1 MNWRRQTSKSG
12 AARRNKQMESKD
24 RSQQIAEE
32 ALRLH
37 ALYCGKT
44 QIAPKCPI
52 HDARDFSY
60 WYTPGVAAPCRA
72 IACDTEKVW
81 EYTNKS
87 NLIAIV
93 SDGSRVL
100 GLGNIGPLAGL
111 PVMEGKALLFKYL
124 GGVDAVAICLGTQN
138 QQEFI
143 RTVQFLEPSFGAI
156 NLEDIAQPRCFRILD
171 ELRRTMAIPVWHD
184 DQQGSATALLAGLI
198 GALKVAGKRIDSIRI
213 AMIGMGAA
221 NFATYRLLKAYGV
234 SPAQIVACDSRGVLH
249 RNRQDL
255 EEHREDCREKW
266 SVCVETNPEAV
277 TGGIE
282 QALRGADVCIAF
294 ACSEPGVIQPAW
306 IRAMARDAIVFA
318 CANPEPEI
326 WPEDA
331 KAAGALVVATGRGD
345 FPNQLNNS
353 LVFPG
358 IMRGTL
364 DARAS
369 TITDEMAIA
378 AALELACCA
387 EERGC
392 REDAILPKMD
402 DWRIVPRVAAATAL
416 KAQEQGLAR
425 VIRSREEW
433 IHLATER
440 VRESHR
446 ISEALVRAETQE
458 LAANVG
464 ETAHTSFQ
472 GKRS

>member
-1 MNWRRQTSKSG
+1 MFP
-12 AARRNKQMESKD
+12 KD
-24 RSQQIAEE
+24 RSRQIAEE
-32 ALRLH
+32 SLRRH
-37 ALYCGKT
+37 ALYGGKIQT
-44 QIAPKCPI
+44 APKCAI
-52 HDARDFSY
+52 RDFGDFSY

-72 IACDTEKVW
+72 IVADPDRVW

-93 SDGSRVL
+93 TDGSRVL
-100 GLGNIGPLAGL
+100 GLGNIGPMAGL

-124 GGVDAVAICLGTQN
+124 GGVDAVAICLATQD
-138 QQEFI
+138 QREFI
-143 RTVQFLEPSFGAI
+143 RTVQLLEPSFGAI
-156 NLEDIAQPRCFRILD
+156 NLEDIAQPRCFRVLA
-171 ELRRTMAIPVWHD
+171 ELRRTMTIPVWHD

-198 GALKVAGKRIDSIRI
+198 GALKVAGKRIGSIRI

-234 SPAQIVACDSRGVLH
+234 NPAQIVACDTRGTLH
-249 RNRQDL
+249 RDRRDL
-255 EEHREDCREKW
+255 EKCRDEFREKW
-266 SVCVETNPEAV
+266 LVCIETNPDAV

-294 ACSEPGVIQPAW
+294 ACSDPHVINPAW
-306 IRAMARDAIVFA
+306 IPAMAHNAIVFA

-326 WPEDA
+326 WPQDA
-331 KAAGALVVATGRGD
+331 NTAGALIVATGRGD

-378 AALELACCA
+378 AALELAHCA
-387 EERGC
+387 EERGL
-392 REDAILPKMD
+392 REDAILPAMD
-402 DWRIVPRVAAATAL
+402 DPQVAPRVAAATAL

-425 VIRSREEW
+425 VIRSRDEW
-433 IHLATER
+433 IRVATER
-440 VRESHR
+440 VRESRR
-446 ISEALVRAETQE
+446 ICEAVMGARASEP
-458 LAANVG
+458 AADVG
-464 ETAHTSFQ
+464 ETAHVIV
-472 GKRS
+472 R